1 MWHMKYDRQVQQRL
15 FSFSQLL
22 TQASPV
28 ELEPVLSMYLTLLE
42 ETKSSLT
49 FKVCGESLLVVL
61 LCGVQHFAVVV
72 VSLIVC
78 GAVASLLCVTAEQ
91 GPGASAPLH

>member
-1 MWHMKYDRQVQQRL
+1 MKYKRWVQQC
-15 FSFSQLL
+15 FSSFSQLL
-22 TQASPV
+22 TRASPV
-28 ELEPVLSMYLTLLE
+28 ELESVLGMYLTLLE

-61 LCGVQHFAVVV
+61 LCAVQHFAVVV

-78 GAVASLLCVTAEQ
+78 GAVASLLCITAEQ
-91 GPGASAPLH
+91 GPGGSAPLH

>member
-1 MWHMKYDRQVQQRL
+1 MKCDRRVQQCL

-42 ETKSSLT
+42 ETKTSLT
-49 FKVCGESLLVVL
+49 FKVRGKVYLFHCVQFNTLLL
-61 LCGVQHFAVVV
+61 LWSH
-72 VSLIVC
+72 
-78 GAVASLLCVTAEQ
+78 
-91 GPGASAPLH
+91 